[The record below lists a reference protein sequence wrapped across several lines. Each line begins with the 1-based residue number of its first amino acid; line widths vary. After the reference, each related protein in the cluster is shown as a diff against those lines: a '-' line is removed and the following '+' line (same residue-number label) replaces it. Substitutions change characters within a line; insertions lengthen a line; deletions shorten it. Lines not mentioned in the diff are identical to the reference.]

1 MREINRYHDEPV
13 QYEKAD
19 GKNAWTGLLIPFEA
33 SFYGDELR
41 KATQNLFK
49 GFEFTA
55 TATYL
60 ITEDKRA
67 KEIEPTLDR
76 VYVEDEPSI
85 VSAITSQ
92 VIHKLGKRRDK
103 ERKKVYLIEL
113 ETK

>member
-1 MREINRYHDEPV
+1 MRESNRYHKEIV

-19 GKNAWTGLLIPFEA
+19 GKNAWDGILVEFEA
-33 SFYGDELR
+33 SFFGDELR
-41 KATQNLFK
+41 KASQNLFK

-67 KEIEPTLDR
+67 KNIEATLDR

-85 VSAITSQ
+85 VNAITSQ
-92 VIHKLGKRRDK
+92 VVHKLGKRRDT